1 MREAK
6 ACGGVRWTLVFWMFV
21 VAAVSYLDRNN
32 IAIAA
37 TMIQK
42 DFGLTNLQ
50 LGGVFSAFVMGY
62 AFTQPVA
69 GRIADRF
76 GPYRV
81 VAVGIVWWSVLTA
94 ATAAVPSGLAWSLTL
109 LVVARFVLGVGEA
122 VIFPASNRLVAA
134 WIPRSERG
142 LANGVIFAGVGI
154 GAGVA
159 PPLITHLMLAHG
171 WRSAFYVTALVGVA
185 VLAAWLAFVRDRPE
199 HHRAVSAAEAA
210 YIRRGAGHGAA
221 AARPAPWLRI
231 LKDRQVALLT
241 LSYFTYGYV
250 AYIFFT
256 WFFKYLSSVRG
267 LDLKASAIYGML
279 PFLAMAVCS
288 PLGGWIADRLTPRFG
303 KRVGRCWT
311 AAFALALS
319 AVFVA
324 LATQVADAR
333 LASLFLAGGAGALYL
348 SQSAYWTLSADIG
361 GASAGSVSGLMNMG
375 NQLGGVVTAS
385 LTPLLAD
392 RYGWTASFVFAAA
405 LCLAGAAAWL
415 LIDPDV
421 PLAVDEADPSAA
433 PESELSVV

>member
-6 ACGGVRWTLVFWMFV
+6 TLGGVRWMLVFWMFV

-32 IAIAA
+32 ISIAA

-94 ATAAVPSGLAWSLTL
+94 LTAAVPAGMAFSLGW
-109 LVVARFVLGVGEA
+109 LVAVRFILGVGEA
-122 VIFPASNRLVAA
+122 VIFPASNRLVAN
-134 WIPRSERG
+134 WIPRAERG

-159 PPLITHLMLAHG
+159 PPLITHLMLTHG
-171 WRSAFYVTALVGVA
+171 WRSAFYVTAAIGVA
-185 VLAAWLAFVRDRPE
+185 VLIAWLIFVRDRPE
-199 HHRAVSAAEAA
+199 QHRSVSAAEAA
-210 YIRRGAGHGAA
+210 FIRGGAGQGVAS
-221 AARPAPWLRI
+221 ARPAPWLHI

-288 PLGGWIADRLTPRFG
+288 PLGGWISDKLTPRFG
-303 KRVGRCWT
+303 KRIGRCWT

-319 AVFVA
+319 AIFVG

-361 GASAGSVSGLMNMG
+361 GGSAGSVSGLMNMG

-392 RYGWTASFVFAAA
+392 RFGWTASFVFAAL
-405 LCLAGAAAWL
+405 LCFAGAVAWV
-415 LIDPDV
+415 LIDPDA
-421 PLAVDEADPSAA
+421 PLAVDQA
-433 PESELSVV
+433 ESPAVKSKLSVV